1 MYMPSKLVYAY
12 AVYARIDSVCV
23 AICGVACDGGEKLY
37 HTLPYPGIFEYI
49 NISNDLARYFIYLL
63 CLNSRTLFEYPR
75 FKLAMNDNF
84 PARSDQEFGTLR

>member
-37 HTLPYPGIFEYI
+37 HTLPYPGIY
-49 NISNDLARYFIYLL
+49 
-63 CLNSRTLFEYPR
+63 
-75 FKLAMNDNF
+75 
-84 PARSDQEFGTLR
+84 